1 MWCEMQ
7 HTVFSNALLPYK
19 WTLWVVLLLGSSCS
33 FCQVMVQCYHLGWEA
48 DLQGESFVLVVSRV
62 LRLMDF
68 SVFLF
73 YFSPLL
79 LIQKTKSSYQQGLSP
94 PSQSPNSCSPDSPVQ
109 CEEKVLRA
117 SSWNFILRTKWCW
130 DLLPPVQSPWHA
142 DLQSL
147 SSPTLLH
154 KQVHVLALEKHFSSV
169 ET

>member
-1 MWCEMQ
+1 MNPLSG
-7 HTVFSNALLPYK
+7 VAF
-19 WTLWVVLLLGSSCS
+19 G
-33 FCQVMVQCYHLGWEA
+33 QVMEQCYHLGWGAHLEGA
-48 DLQGESFVLVVSRV
+48 SFVLVVSRV
-62 LRLMDF
+62 LRLMNF
-68 SVFLF
+68 SVFSF

-109 CEEKVLRA
+109 CEDKMLRA

-130 DLLPPVQSPWHA
+130 DLLPPVQSPW
-142 DLQSL
+142 DTDPQSL
-147 SSPTLLH
+147 SSPTLLL